1 MVLTLFTDG
10 GCNIGTYTMMVA
22 AMDRRV
28 IAVDILQE
36 NIDHIKTSL
45 QMMDKTD
52 KVELVLNAISD
63 KYETLYTN
71 FEAIEN
77 GGSSFLE
84 RENENGQGE
93 LPSNLTWC

>member
-1 MVLTLFTDG
+1 M
-10 GCNIGTYTMMVA
+10 YTMMVA

-36 NIDHIKTSL
+36 NIDHVKTSL

-63 KYETLYTN
+63 GYETLYPK
-71 FEAIEN
+71 FEAE
-77 GGSSFLE
+77 GGSSFV
-84 RENENGQGE
+84 ENERGNGGSITTI
-93 LPSNLTWC
+93 LHYGICRYFGGSDKH

>member
-1 MVLTLFTDG
+1 M
-10 GCNIGTYTMMVA
+10 YTMMLA

-63 KYETLYTN
+63 GYETLYPK
-71 FEAIEN
+71 FEAE
-77 GGSSFLE
+77 GGSSFV
-84 RENENGQGE
+84 ENERGNGGSTLQIDIFG
-93 LPSNLTWC
+93 LDFAWPLRY